1 MVVNNKK
8 IKRKKMET
16 IQENK
21 GESKQETKMETKMES
36 ERPFTSG
43 SLFNNPMIEAA
54 MKALSPEDLERY
66 KQIGEA
72 MYGTVDFE
80 NSKILDNTAAPMAE
94 AAAYIQEQLKSG
106 LHPYMMD
113 DDEKRLMLELFGN
126 EWYTKWGYVEG
137 DLTDIVTLVTK

>member
-16 IQENK
+16 IQETK
-21 GESKQETKMETKMES
+21 GESKQETKMES

-80 NSKILDNTAAPMAE
+80 NSKILDNT
-94 AAAYIQEQLKSG
+94 
-106 LHPYMMD
+106 
-113 DDEKRLMLELFGN
+113 
-126 EWYTKWGYVEG
+126 
-137 DLTDIVTLVTK
+137 